1 MARKLRMIGEGVK
14 PGIRHISCR
23 RFVKSINQER
33 PLCPPQAYLKTP
45 GYPIRIFLFSGEPV
59 NLDVKNFGYTF
70 SH

>member
-33 PLCPPQAYLKTP
+33 PLGKISFPVQAWLAVLSQGLRYQGGLKK
-45 GYPIRIFLFSGEPV
+45 GLV
-59 NLDVKNFGYTF
+59 
-70 SH
+70 